1 MADKTAAKTFALLER
16 LAARDQPLRVSEI
29 AREMGIAKSNAHR
42 ILSTLVELGYGQ
54 RTGQGTY
61 RPTLRLW
68 EIGVQILNR
77 MDVRRLAR
85 PVLEAIASQTDET
98 VHLAILDGCEIVY
111 IDKIESSHP
120 VREFTRIGFRAP
132 AHCTA
137 TGKVMLAFAEKPPDL
152 RSLPVFTKNTIKDER
167 SLKTELSRIRK
178 QGYAFNVGE
187 YGAYVNGV
195 AAPIADHRAEVVAS
209 VVISGPAER
218 LKPATLNAL
227 VPVILKAGQTISSEL
242 GFRGVLPG
250 WQSP

>member
-42 ILSTLVELGYGQ
+42 ILSTLVELGYGL

-85 PVLEAIASQTDET
+85 PVLEAIASQIDET
-98 VHLAILDGCEIVY
+98 VHLTILDGIEIVY

-120 VREFTRIGFRAP
+120 VR
-132 AHCTA
+132 
-137 TGKVMLAFAEKPPDL
+137 
-152 RSLPVFTKNTIKDER
+152 
-167 SLKTELSRIRK
+167 
-178 QGYAFNVGE
+178 
-187 YGAYVNGV
+187 
-195 AAPIADHRAEVVAS
+195 
-209 VVISGPAER
+209 
-218 LKPATLNAL
+218 
-227 VPVILKAGQTISSEL
+227 
-242 GFRGVLPG
+242 
-250 WQSP
+250 

>member
-1 MADKTAAKTFALLER
+1 VDKTAAKTFAVLER
-16 LAARDQPLRVSEI
+16 LATRDQPLRVSEV

-42 ILSTLVELGYGQ
+42 ILSTLVALGYGQ
-54 RTGQGTY
+54 RTQQGSY

-98 VHLAILDGCEIVY
+98 VHLTILDGGEIVY

-120 VREFTRIGFRAP
+120 VREFTRIGARAP

-137 TGKVMLAFAEKPPDL
+137 TGKVMLAFAERPPDL
-152 RSLPVFTKNTIKDER
+152 KVLPAFTKNTIKDLR
-167 SLKTELSRIRK
+167 SLKLELGRIRR

-187 YGAYVNGV
+187 YGAYINGV
-195 AAPIADHRAEVVAS
+195 AAPVADHTGQVIAS
-209 VVISGPAER
+209 VVISGPSER
-218 LKPATLNAL
+218 LKPGILGAL
-227 VPVILKAGQTISSEL
+227 VPVVLKAGRAVSGEL
-242 GFRGVLPG
+242 GFRGALPG
-250 WQSP
+250 WTAL